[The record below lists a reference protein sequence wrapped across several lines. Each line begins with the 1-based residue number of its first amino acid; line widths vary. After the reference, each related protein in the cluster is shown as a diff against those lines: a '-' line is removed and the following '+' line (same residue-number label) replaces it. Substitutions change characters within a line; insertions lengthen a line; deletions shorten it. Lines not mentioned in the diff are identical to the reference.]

1 MPAAYEHDRVEFQPE
16 YNEQMKSQMEKREK
30 LRDSINEK
38 GEFAKFVREL
48 LLDDLPQIYN
58 DE

>member
-1 MPAAYEHDRVEFQPE
+1 
-16 YNEQMKSQMEKREK
+16 MKLQMEKRKK

-38 GEFAKFVREL
+38 GELAKFVREL